1 MAGLE
6 PDARTLVAIFRK
18 HMPGGP
24 KSADYL
30 QPDPDIL
37 CARLEHLLM
46 DICRIQRRKTGKFLQ
61 TCIKE
66 AWALSHGEVKT
77 FAQRLQAGL
86 EHIYLNKKQ
95 APSGKK
101 LVARIIKLLS
111 KEGLAEVPNAS
122 EQGKEDLQNL
132 SPEQVS
138 KLYEKFG
145 VDTVPELAA
154 SSSSQLVPIEV
165 CSSQEILA
173 SQASAAPPD
182 VNYKQY
188 TCSHAVALVRL
199 FPDGSQTTATMKV
212 GPGSFALGC
221 FSSEEEHESE
231 IPNSMVLAMDP
242 KVKKA
247 AKAAAKAAAMAL
259 KRPARDRAATI
270 AAGPRSDHRGRT
282 AQRPSRQDRA
292 ATVAAGPRSEP
303 SRQDRAVSH
312 RACSLRCLFAL
323 LRTLGSRWSRSIF
336 RTIDSV

>member
-1 MAGLE
+1 
-6 PDARTLVAIFRK
+6 
-18 HMPGGP
+18 MPGGP

-37 CARLEHLLM
+37 CARLEDLLM

-77 FAQRLQAGL
+77 CAQRLQAGL
-86 EHIYLNKKQ
+86 EHIYLKKKQ
-95 APSGKK
+95 LAPA
-101 LVARIIKLLS
+101 VARIIKLLS
-111 KEGLAEVPNAS
+111 KEAEASRTSKTCLQSKSPNSTRSLAWTLSQSWQHPAVPS
-122 EQGKEDLQNL
+122 W
-132 SPEQVS
+132 SP
-138 KLYEKFG
+138 
-145 VDTVPELAA
+145 
-154 SSSSQLVPIEV
+154 
-165 CSSQEILA
+165 

-242 KVKKA
+242 NQKSCKGSCKGSCYGLEKA
-247 AKAAAKAAAMAL
+247 CQQS
-259 KRPARDRAATI
+259 T
-270 AAGPRSDHRGRT
+270 
-282 AQRPSRQDRA
+282 
-292 ATVAAGPRSEP
+292 
-303 SRQDRAVSH
+303 
-312 RACSLRCLFAL
+312 C
-323 LRTLGSRWSRSIF
+323 
-336 RTIDSV
+336 